1 MKRLAFALALLSLS
15 GTASAHA
22 RWKLTGK
29 LKPRTNAT
37 GLKEPSPCGGAK
49 VDESRRATLV
59 AGETVEVE
67 FEETINHP
75 GYYKITFSK
84 DGSTGFEQN
93 VIEEKIDDDQNAAI
107 SGTSYHQ
114 YKYSLKVPS
123 EACDKCAFQL
133 IQFMT
138 ENPASPSKYY
148 SCADVKIVAAG
159 STSSATG
166 TGTGAATGEKPAAP
180 TKLKVTVKKVGEP

>member
-1 MKRLAFALALLSLS
+1 MNRFVVALALLAIS

-29 LKPRTNAT
+29 LKPRSNAT

-49 VDESRRATLV
+49 VDESKRASLV
-59 AGETVEVE
+59 AGETIEAE

-84 DGSTGFEQN
+84 DGETGFADN
-93 VIEEKIDDDQNAAI
+93 VIEEKIDDDQNGSI
-107 SGTSYHQ
+107 SGTNYHQ
-114 YKYSLKVPS
+114 YKVSIKVPD
-123 EACDKCAFQL
+123 EPCDKCAFQL
-133 IQFMT
+133 IQFMSESST
-138 ENPASPSKYY
+138 NYY
-148 SCADVKIVAAG
+148 SCADVKIVASG
-159 STSSATG
+159 SATG
-166 TGTGAATGEKPAAP
+166 SSTATNTATGEKPAAP